1 MRPGAPAPSIT
12 WRYAPSRPTFSKP
25 WMTSAGQEMQSH
37 LPSTVSARA
46 PLPSSMKTLT
56 LPSRMKK
63 ASSTGC
69 VWGALPCPGGTYMM
83 DRVKCSAGM
92 ALASPLPEAPAPM
105 KRCWARRKPSTRASA
120 KASQSATRSV
130 KRATR
135 RSSNSWI
142 SMSPVVPQHCGEV
155 ERHVAFQSVR
165 VTPMRGLFISVEG
178 VEGSGK
184 STHCRRLGQW
194 LGARGLEV
202 VLTSEPD
209 GTPLGSAI
217 RGLFEKDGGPPTPL
231 TQTFLFMA
239 ARQQHVAQVIR
250 PALGRGAVVVSDRYA
265 DATLA
270 YQGFGG
276 GMDLETIRD
285 LNALAT
291 GGVIPDLTILLDL
304 DPAEGLKR
312 ISDRRLDAFEKMD
325 MAFHRRVRE
334 GYLEI
339 AHAEKNRVVVLSATP
354 PKDELHAAVVR
365 AVEGLLAR
373 QEARRGA

>member
-1 MRPGAPAPSIT
+1 MSPGWPAPSMT
-12 WRYAPSRPTFSKP
+12 WRYAPSTPTFSKP
-25 WMTSAGQEMQSH
+25 CRTFAGQEMQSH

-46 PLPSSMKTLT
+46 PVPSSRKTLT

-69 VWGALPCPGGTYMM
+69 VWAAFPCPGGTYMM

-92 ALASPLPEAPAPM
+92 ALASPLPEAPVPM
-105 KRCWARRKPSTRASA
+105 KRCWARLKPSSRASA

-130 KRATR
+130 KRAIR
-135 RSSNSWI
+135 RSSRSWI
-142 SMSPVVPQHCGEV
+142 SMSPVVPQRNGEV
-155 ERHVAFQSVR
+155 ERHVAFQSVT
-165 VTPMRGLFISVEG
+165 VSPMRGLFISVEG

-194 LGARGLEV
+194 LEARGLEV

-217 RGLFEKDGGPPTPL
+217 RGLFEKDGAPPTPL

-291 GGVIPDLTILLDL
+291 GGVTPDLTLLLDL
-304 DPAEGLKR
+304 DPAAGMSR
-312 ISDRRLDAFEKMD
+312 IGGRDLDAFEKMD
-325 MAFHRRVRE
+325 LAFHRRVRE

-339 AHAEKNRVVVLSATP
+339 ARAEKSRFVVLDATP
-354 PKDELHAAVVR
+354 AKDALHAAVVR
-365 AVEGLLAR
+365 AVRELLDR
-373 QEARRGA
+373 HEAPHGV